1 MARFNLNGF
10 LDNSRF
16 EDFFARFGGG
26 SSDHDHLN
34 GTTGSNTLFGGAKED
49 TLAGMAGNDTLNGGS
64 GADKVWGGSGND
76 NLAGGTGADLLVG
89 GFGADRMDGGTGNDV
104 VAEPVGCRRDGRG
117 PGRHDADLRELKP
130 LRSRRSTIR
139 SPAAPAPTPSASKVM
154 VNAKDEIVAKHVNAD
169 GTIDWVGVTG
179 ENNAT
184 HDHWV
189 DGFGNDVIR
198 DFNRAQGDKIE
209 ISAHTAEVKSI
220 QHKDSNGD
228 GKNDY
233 SVITVISQQGN
244 AGAHD
249 EDLLGTITVYGNLVK
264 QSDIAV
270 TQTVYGAYEKVG
282 ELADGVA
289 LRTGGRRRAGRWRHR
304 RRPPQRSDGDGQHG
318 HVRLSRKQQ
327 DTITNKGRLPALV
340 HQRPVS
346 IQSSPG
352 AGLP

>member
-1 MARFNLNGF
+1 
-10 LDNSRF
+10 
-16 EDFFARFGGG
+16 
-26 SSDHDHLN
+26 
-34 GTTGSNTLFGGAKED
+34 
-49 TLAGMAGNDTLNGGS
+49 MAGNDTLNGGS
-64 GADKVWGGSGND
+64 GADKIWGGSGND
-76 NLAGGTGADLLVG
+76 NLSGGSGNDLLVG
-89 GFGADRMDGGTGNDV
+89 GFGADRMDGGDGNDV
-104 VAEPVGCRRDGRG
+104 LLSRSDAGEMVAAQDGTTQIFAQETAAFKAVERYADRRRAA
-117 PGRHDADLRELKP
+117 ADTFRFEG
-130 LRSRRSTIR
+130 
-139 SPAAPAPTPSASKVM
+139 M

-179 ENNAT
+179 ENNAV

-209 ISAHTAEVKSI
+209 ISAHTAEVQSI
-220 QHKDSNGD
+220 QYKDSNGD

-282 ELADGVA
+282 ELGGVHFELEDDGV
-289 LRTGGRRRAGRWRHR
+289 LPNGGT
-304 RRPPQRSDGDGQHG
+304 DGG
-318 HVRLSRKQQ
+318 HH
-327 DTITNKGRLPALV
+327 DAATAMANM
-340 HQRPVS
+340 HM
-346 IQSSPG
+346 
-352 AGLP
+352 

>member
-16 EDFFARFGGG
+16 EDMLARFTGG

-34 GTTGSNTLFGGAKED
+34 GTTSSNVLFGGAKED

-64 GADKVWGGSGND
+64 GADKLWGGSGND
-76 NLAGGTGADLLVG
+76 SLSGGTGNDLLVG
-89 GFGADRMDGGTGNDV
+89 GFGADRMDGGNGNDV
-104 VAEPVGCRRDGRG
+104 LLSRSDAGEMVAAQDG
-117 PGRHDADLRELKP
+117 K
-130 LRSRRSTIR
+130 TIIFGAE
-139 SPAAPAPTPSASKVM
+139 SAAFKAVNDTLTGGAGGDTFRFEGM
-154 VNAKDEIVAKHVNAD
+154 VNAKEEIVAKHVNAD

-209 ISAHTAEVKSI
+209 ISAHTAEVQSI
-220 QHKDSNGD
+220 VHKDSNGD

-270 TQTVYGAYEKVG
+270 TQTVYGAYEKVDS
-282 ELADGVA
+282 LADGVHFQLEDDGVLA
-289 LRTGGRRRAGRWRHR
+289 GGGT
-304 RRPPQRSDGDGQHG
+304 DGG
-318 HVRLSRKQQ
+318 HHNEA
-327 DTITNKGRLPALV
+327 TAMANM
-340 HQRPVS
+340 HM
-346 IQSSPG
+346 
-352 AGLP
+352 

>member
-1 MARFNLNGF
+1 
-10 LDNSRF
+10 
-16 EDFFARFGGG
+16 
-26 SSDHDHLN
+26 
-34 GTTGSNTLFGGAKED
+34 
-49 TLAGMAGNDTLNGGS
+49 
-64 GADKVWGGSGND
+64 
-76 NLAGGTGADLLVG
+76 
-89 GFGADRMDGGTGNDV
+89 
-104 VAEPVGCRRDGRG
+104 
-117 PGRHDADLRELKP
+117 
-130 LRSRRSTIR
+130 
-139 SPAAPAPTPSASKVM
+139 M

-220 QHKDSNGD
+220 EYKDSNGD

-282 ELADGVA
+282 ELGAGVHFELEDDGVLA
-289 LRTGGRRRAGRWRHR
+289 NGGTEAATTTQRRRWPTCTCKPRTKTRSRTRADSRPLFSSVRCRFIVTGRWTTSASRQASS
-304 RRPPQRSDGDGQHG
+304 P
-318 HVRLSRKQQ
+318 SRK
-327 DTITNKGRLPALV
+327 KPELRL
-340 HQRPVS
+340 
-346 IQSSPG
+346 
-352 AGLP
+352 

>member
-34 GTTGSNTLFGGAKED
+34 GTTGSNNLFGGAKAD
-49 TLAGMAGNDTLNGGS
+49 TLAGMAGNDRLNGGS
-64 GADKVWGGSGND
+64 GDDKVWGGSGND
-76 NLAGGTGADLLVG
+76 NLSGGTGADLLVG
-89 GFGADRMDGGTGNDV
+89 GFGADRMDGGNGNDV
-104 VAEPVGCRRDGRG
+104 LLSRSDAGEMVAAQDGTTQIF
-117 PGRHDADLRELKP
+117 AEE
-130 LRSRRSTIR
+130 T
-139 SPAAPAPTPSASKVM
+139 AAFKAVNDTLTGGAGGDTFRFEGM

-209 ISAHTAEVKSI
+209 ISAHTAEVQSI

-228 GKNDY
+228 GRNDY

-264 QSDIAV
+264 ASDITT
-270 TQTVYGAYEKVG
+270 TQTVYGAYEKAG
-282 ELADGVA
+282 ELNGAHFDLEDDGVLA
-289 LRTGGRRRAGRWRHR
+289 GGGT
-304 RRPPQRSDGDGQHG
+304 DGG
-318 HVRLSRKQQ
+318 HHNES
-327 DTITNKGRLPALV
+327 TAMANMAMYG
-340 HQRPVS
+340 
-346 IQSSPG
+346 
-352 AGLP
+352 

>member
-1 MARFNLNGF
+1 MTRCGAAR
-10 LDNSRF
+10 
-16 EDFFARFGGG
+16 ATTT
-26 SSDHDHLN
+26 SS
-34 GTTGSNTLFGGAKED
+34 
-49 TLAGMAGNDTLNGGS
+49 
-64 GADKVWGGSGND
+64 
-76 NLAGGTGADLLVG
+76 GGTGNDLLVG
-89 GFGADRMDGGTGNDV
+89 GFGADRMDGGAGNDV
-104 VAEPVGCRRDGRG
+104 LLSRSDAGEMVAAQDG
-117 PGRHDADLRELKP
+117 K
-130 LRSRRSTIR
+130 TQIF
-139 SPAAPAPTPSASKVM
+139 AAETAAFKAVNDTLTGGAGGDTFRFEGM

-220 QHKDSNGD
+220 EYKDSNGD

-282 ELADGVA
+282 ELERRA
-289 LRTGGRRRAGRWRHR
+289 LRTGGRRRAGQWRHR
-304 RRPPQRSDGDGQHG
+304 RRPPQRSDGDGQHA
-318 HVRLSRKQQ
+318 HVNREQ
-327 DTITNKGRLPALV
+327 DTITDKGRLPALV
-340 HQRPVS
+340 LQRPVP

-352 AGLP
+352 AGLRLRVHSTRTNRERRVAITLAQLAWTYLR